1 MKKSQRL
8 AAVLLILLMLCGC
21 SMPATPNTV
30 VLPQTPAENHTESA
44 PASAEPAQ
52 TTPETNAFHLE
63 YEQTTLPE
71 PLSSV
76 TALAMLEETL
86 LLGGVSETGLALVRL
101 TPEGRSEELPLP
113 GSTEYL
119 YALCPDGAGGAWLLC
134 GSLPKGYFDASGNFR
149 FLSQE
154 PEGKLALA
162 HYDAAFALQEIVLL
176 QTLYTDRFFQLRRLD
191 GGFCMMSASLLVRL
205 DETGAETARQSLD
218 AKDGWSFAA
227 MQETDGVL
235 YALTRNL
242 YGIELPELRKF
253 TPDTL
258 SALESDVCTS
268 EITGLG
274 LRADGRLLM
283 GNSEELFAYDTG
295 SGETETLVRWQEIG
309 ANVLT
314 EQPWELE
321 DGYLFFSPGDTSL
334 QRLRRVPGQAPV
346 RTVLTLAV
354 VCDNT
359 PFGAFTQMLQDFNLN
374 QDAYRIDWTLYT
386 DSQYADGEPV
396 DLLRTELIAGR
407 GPDLFAFYTNG
418 YNPVPLAAEDVCA
431 DLLPLVGGAITRD
444 TLLPGLF
451 DLMQSDGA
459 LYQLPLTVSVDTLI
473 APSRLIPQPGVT
485 FAEFEQARSQMP
497 DGWVPIDS
505 WNTPDNL
512 FSFCVPFCI
521 GAYTNRDAGTCDFET
536 QGFYDCLA
544 WCKAWGGDGSTP
556 DAPETTLVK
565 LTSIRGIDQLAGQSE
580 YIAQNWFDEPGY
592 TYAGFP
598 TESGS
603 GSAYQVLSSL
613 GLGQQCSDL
622 DGARAF
628 LEFCFSYSQDGELP
642 ANFQRLQSELTA
654 YQTAAPDGAENTV
667 SEADAAQ
674 FYDLLDSITVLEG
687 PDGALAEIIKE
698 EAAAYFAGSMTAEQ
712 AAQNI
717 QSRASIYLQE
727 HRRA

>member
-1 MKKSQRL
+1 MKKPQRL
-8 AAVLLILLMLCGC
+8 TAVFLILLMLCGC
-21 SMPATPNTV
+21 SVPSAPNTI
-30 VLPQTPAENHTESA
+30 VLPQTPAETRTEPA
-44 PASAEPAQ
+44 PVSAEPAQ
-52 TTPETNAFHLE
+52 TEPESETFHLE
-63 YEQTTLPE
+63 YEQTALPE
-71 PLSSV
+71 PLSTV
-76 TALAMLEETL
+76 TALTVLDGTF
-86 LLGGVSETGLALVRL
+86 LLGGISETGLALVCL

-113 GSTEYL
+113 GGTEYL

-134 GSLPKGYFDASGNFR
+134 GSMPKGYIDAFGNFR
-149 FLSQE
+149 FLSKE

-162 HYDAAFALQEIVLL
+162 HYDSAFALQEIILL
-176 QTLYTDRFFQLRRLD
+176 QTLYTDRFSQLCRLD
-191 GGFCMMSASLLVRL
+191 GGVCLMSASLLVRL

-218 AKDGWSFAA
+218 TKDGWSFTA

-235 YALTRNL
+235 YVLTQNF
-242 YGIELPELRKF
+242 YGTELPELRKF

-258 SALESDVCTS
+258 SALEADTCTS
-268 EITGLG
+268 KVTGLG
-274 LRADGRLLM
+274 LCADGRLLL
-283 GNSEELFAYDTG
+283 GNSEELFAYAAD

-309 ANVLT
+309 ADVLT
-314 EQPWELE
+314 EQPWELD
-321 DGYLFFSPGDTSL
+321 DGYLLYMTGDTSL
-334 QRLRRVPGQAPV
+334 RRLRRVAGQPPE

-354 VCDNT
+354 VCGDT
-359 PFGAFTQMLQDFNLN
+359 PFGAFTQMLQDFNLSQN
-374 QDAYRIDWTLYT
+374 AYRIDWTLYT
-386 DSQYADGEPV
+386 DSQYADGEPA

-418 YNPVPLAAEDVCA
+418 YSPVPLAAEDVCA
-431 DLLPLVGGAITRD
+431 DILPLMGGEITRD

-473 APSRLIPQPGVT
+473 APSRLIPEPGMT
-485 FAEFEQARSQMP
+485 FAEFEQVRSQMP

-505 WNTPDNL
+505 WNTPGNL

-521 GAYTNRDAGTCDFET
+521 GAYADREAGTCDFET

-556 DAPETTLVK
+556 EQPETTLVK
-565 LTSIRGIDQLAGQSE
+565 LTSIRGVGQLAGRSE
-580 YIAQNWFDEPGY
+580 YIAETWFGEPGY

-598 TESGS
+598 TQSGS

-613 GLGQQCSDL
+613 GLGRRCGDL

-628 LEFCFSYSQDGELP
+628 FEFCFSYSQDGGLP
-642 ANFQRLQSELTA
+642 AGFQRLQSELAA
-654 YQTAAPDGAENTV
+654 YKAADPDGGEKTI

-674 FYDLLDSITVLEG
+674 FYDLLDGITVLAG
-687 PDGALAEIIKE
+687 LDGQLSEIIRE
-698 EAAAYFAGSMTAEQ
+698 EAAGYFAGSMTAEQ
-712 AAQNI
+712 AARNI
-717 QSRASIYLQE
+717 QSRAGIYLQE